1 MSDADKGAEKDPEA
15 KDEQAAPA
23 PAPGEEVAKVEE
35 DKGGHGIL
43 YGLDSKPP
51 LPKATVLALQHV
63 LTMFGATVAV
73 PLLLGPAM
81 QMSPQNIA
89 ILISSVMLC
98 SGLATLCQVTIG
110 TKLPIIQGVSFSFLA
125 PFFAIIGF
133 VASEV
138 SKGAVAPEMQGQVT
152 MQYIAGSVLVGSV
165 FEIIIGYTGL
175 IGLLKKYLTPV
186 VIGPVI
192 MLIGLSLFQHGAPK
206 AGADVFVS
214 GITIIAI
221 IVFSLVLSRKH
232 QFFRLFPIL
241 LSVILAWTLCTVL
254 SAAKVFEPDTV
265 LVSTKDMGLTEDA
278 KANAKLLAERYV
290 AVKKGEV
297 LALQGQ
303 AKTKSAK
310 LGGEITALY
319 EKIRNTEGKKNR
331 DELKA
336 EIDKLVTE
344 KNKEDASLSSLSG
357 MLGRVYK
364 GYCIVNK
371 GQEQK
376 LKTVSLSDFGVAP
389 LWRTDLTK
397 EMTLV
402 SMEGSAGSTLA
413 VGHPSYVY
421 LDKVSD
427 SPVFRDPTT
436 LVFPWGWPAFNLGF
450 IIAVLFA
457 YLASMIESFGDY
469 HACSYM
475 AGGGTPTP
483 RQISNG
489 IGSEGV
495 GCAITGVMGGFAST
509 SYSENIGLIGMTKV
523 ASRYVVII
531 SSIILIV
538 LGLFSKFGALAATL
552 PSPVVGALYC
562 TLFGLISAVGIQQL
576 SKADLASDRTLFIAG
591 FSLFMGLSVPTFFT
605 AKLGGM
611 TGPGDIHAV
620 YLPTAEVFL
629 SWFPKTMG
637 EIIATVG
644 KSGMGVAAII
654 GLVLDNLIP
663 GTNKERGITE

>member
-1 MSDADKGAEKDPEA
+1 MTDAENGDKKDPEA
-15 KDEQAAPA
+15 TDKAEKAPETPQASPASPEKAP
-23 PAPGEEVAKVEE
+23 ESFKVEE

-138 SKGAVAPEMQGQVT
+138 SKGAVAPEMQGPVT

-214 GITIIAI
+214 GLTIIAI

-265 LVSTKDMGLTEDA
+265 LVSTKDMGLSPEA
-278 KANAKLLAERYV
+278 EGNAKLLAERYL
-290 AVKKGEV
+290 AVNKAEV
-297 LALQGQ
+297 LALQGKAQ
-303 AKTKSAK
+303 AKSTK
-310 LGGEITALY
+310 LGAEITSLY
-319 EKIRNTEGKKNR
+319 KKIRNTEGTNEKK
-331 DELKA
+331 ELKTQ
-336 EIDKLVTE
+336 IDKLVTE
-344 KNKEDASLSSLSG
+344 KNTEDTQLKALNG
-357 MLGRVYK
+357 MLGKVYK
-364 GYCIVNK
+364 SFCIVTK
-371 GQEQK
+371 GNEQG
-376 LKTVSLSDFGVAP
+376 LKTVALKDCGIAP
-389 LWRTDLTK
+389 LWKTDLTK

-402 SMEGSAGSTLA
+402 NMTGSGSTLA

-427 SPVFRDPTT
+427 SPMFRDPTT

-457 YLASMIESFGDY
+457 
-469 HACSYM
+469 
-475 AGGGTPTP
+475 
-483 RQISNG
+483 
-489 IGSEGV
+489 
-495 GCAITGVMGGFAST
+495 
-509 SYSENIGLIGMTKV
+509 
-523 ASRYVVII
+523 
-531 SSIILIV
+531 
-538 LGLFSKFGALAATL
+538 
-552 PSPVVGALYC
+552 
-562 TLFGLISAVGIQQL
+562 
-576 SKADLASDRTLFIAG
+576 
-591 FSLFMGLSVPTFFT
+591 
-605 AKLGGM
+605 
-611 TGPGDIHAV
+611 
-620 YLPTAEVFL
+620 
-629 SWFPKTMG
+629 
-637 EIIATVG
+637 
-644 KSGMGVAAII
+644 
-654 GLVLDNLIP
+654 
-663 GTNKERGITE
+663 